1 MKKKGKTIN
10 ESFDCEVE
18 RQREPERSLK
28 QVCELKFIF
37 KCFRLMFVMLVL
49 LSDVT
54 INCSSWLFPSVH
66 VSTLYS
72 ASPLH
77 SSFYCFSVWVLISF
91 SSQFFREKEHNASI
105 LHNYIYGISTKG
117 SFFPDTCSVLPR
129 KCNSFPNHFSSTAI
143 FSCFPSSVCFRESKS
158 H

>member
-1 MKKKGKTIN
+1 MRALTVRLR
-10 ESFDCEVE
+10 E
-18 RQREPERSLK
+18 REPERSLK

-37 KCFRLMFVMLVL
+37 KWFCLMFVMLVF

-72 ASPLH
+72 SPLR

-91 SSQFFREKEHNASI
+91 SSQFFREKEQNASI

-117 SFFPDTCSVLPR
+117 SFLPR
-129 KCNSFPNHFSSTAI
+129 HVFCSA
-143 FSCFPSSVCFRESKS
+143 VEM
-158 H
+158 